1 MDELTNTGERATA
14 SAKTH
19 SAGSATQGVGLH
31 RSFAEYASDF
41 IWTMDMSLRYT
52 YVSPSVT
59 SLLGYT
65 VEEAM
70 DLSLEDLMDQQY
82 IDMAASVLAEELSV
96 QQAPDLRK
104 SRTLELEVKRKDGS
118 TVWVESRMKFVRDT
132 NGERVGISGISRDI
146 TERKQAQ
153 QKIEHLTRLLRAI
166 RNVNQLI
173 TKERDRDAL
182 LEAACRNLV
191 DTPGYDSAW
200 VCVFGE
206 RGRPVS
212 VAQAGLGACFMP
224 MEERLMGGN
233 LSSCGEKASKRPG
246 VVVTRASTRACG
258 DCPLLSCC
266 ASSLAVTTRLECDG
280 KVYGVLSIVAPLWLK
295 PDAEERMLLQE
306 VAMDIAFALQTM
318 ESEEERRGAEEA
330 LKESEELSRGLLEAV
345 TVGTYIVQDGKFQYV
360 NPQFQEITGY
370 TGHELLGTQ
379 SLDYVHP
386 EDRETVRGKAIDCLK
401 GRSSSAYE
409 YRYLRK
415 DGDVLWILE
424 RVASIVHRGRL
435 ATVGSFMDIT
445 ERKRAEHALRDSE
458 EKYRNLV
465 ERANDG
471 ILIIQGGIIKYANQR
486 LAEMGGYTLSDLIGV
501 PFISFVH
508 PDEVRNAANRYKR
521 RMAGET
527 LESVYETVLRRKDRS
542 DLHAEINAGVVT
554 YDDSAADLVFVRDT
568 TERRK
573 AEENARQSEIKYH
586 TALESARDGIII
598 IDSDGIVVDVNQT
611 CLGALGCNSKDEVVG
626 SHVVGLLAPETQRE
640 MEQGL
645 WGSLLKTLAEG
656 KGYVTNLEL
665 VARSADGRQ
674 FPIEVNVSRLSD
686 ERGQGRGGVIVIRDI
701 TERKRVEKQLLDHTM
716 RLEALHAISATVIQ
730 SLDLDTMLKSALDKV
745 LEVIGANAGYI
756 HLFDTESRELV
767 LKAQRGLSQRYIEA
781 IGRLSVREEAMQRWA
796 TYPEPSFRPDGIVDQ
811 LDDRSVGAADGSDR
825 LRILVSIPLWS
836 KSGMQGGLTL
846 VGNTSRHFAPEE
858 LDLLKAI
865 GNEIAVGIEN
875 ARLLGRT
882 RQLSITDELTG
893 LHNRRHFYE
902 VLENE
907 MNRTQ
912 RYGHCFS
919 LVMVDLDGFKEYND
933 KYGHTNGDTVLRSLA
948 QMLKSSLRKSDTAF
962 RYGGDEF
969 IIILP
974 GTEVE
979 KAKKIVDRIRDR
991 WLEIPKAESA
1001 ALDNPLGFSAGI
1013 GQYPD
1018 DAETADGLIFLAD
1031 TALYHSKRTGGYR
1044 STIVSDL
1051 PSLASKHHD
1060 RATLD
1065 HVYALSATVDAR
1077 DPFTYGHSERVATIA
1092 EMIGRAAGLPPEE
1105 LTDLEFGALLHDI
1118 GKVGVPDSIL
1128 TKPDKLTEKEWRVMR
1143 KHPGEGAKIIGH
1155 VKELASVVPM
1165 VRHHHEWYDGSGYP
1179 DGLKGEEIPI
1189 CARIISIADAYD
1201 TMTTLRPYRVPMS
1214 QRAALEELR
1223 RCSGTQFDPELV
1235 EYFARVLSEADAHDA
1250 TGAKSAFP
1258 ARK

>member
-1 MDELTNTGERATA
+1 
-14 SAKTH
+14 
-19 SAGSATQGVGLH
+19 
-31 RSFAEYASDF
+31 
-41 IWTMDMSLRYT
+41 
-52 YVSPSVT
+52 
-59 SLLGYT
+59 
-65 VEEAM
+65 
-70 DLSLEDLMDQQY
+70 
-82 IDMAASVLAEELSV
+82 
-96 QQAPDLRK
+96 
-104 SRTLELEVKRKDGS
+104 
-118 TVWVESRMKFVRDT
+118 
-132 NGERVGISGISRDI
+132 
-146 TERKQAQ
+146 
-153 QKIEHLTRLLRAI
+153 
-166 RNVNQLI
+166 
-173 TKERDRDAL
+173 
-182 LEAACRNLV
+182 
-191 DTPGYDSAW
+191 
-200 VCVFGE
+200 
-206 RGRPVS
+206 
-212 VAQAGLGACFMP
+212 
-224 MEERLMGGN
+224 
-233 LSSCGEKASKRPG
+233 
-246 VVVTRASTRACG
+246 
-258 DCPLLSCC
+258 
-266 ASSLAVTTRLECDG
+266 
-280 KVYGVLSIVAPLWLK
+280 
-295 PDAEERMLLQE
+295 
-306 VAMDIAFALQTM
+306 
-318 ESEEERRGAEEA
+318 
-330 LKESEELSRGLLEAV
+330 
-345 TVGTYIVQDGKFQYV
+345 
-360 NPQFQEITGY
+360 
-370 TGHELLGTQ
+370 
-379 SLDYVHP
+379 
-386 EDRETVRGKAIDCLK
+386 
-401 GRSSSAYE
+401 
-409 YRYLRK
+409 
-415 DGDVLWILE
+415 
-424 RVASIVHRGRL
+424 
-435 ATVGSFMDIT
+435 
-445 ERKRAEHALRDSE
+445 
-458 EKYRNLV
+458 
-465 ERANDG
+465 
-471 ILIIQGGIIKYANQR
+471 
-486 LAEMGGYTLSDLIGV
+486 
-501 PFISFVH
+501 
-508 PDEVRNAANRYKR
+508 
-521 RMAGET
+521 
-527 LESVYETVLRRKDRS
+527 
-542 DLHAEINAGVVT
+542 
-554 YDDSAADLVFVRDT
+554 
-568 TERRK
+568 
-573 AEENARQSEIKYH
+573 
-586 TALESARDGIII
+586 
-598 IDSDGIVVDVNQT
+598 
-611 CLGALGCNSKDEVVG
+611 
-626 SHVVGLLAPETQRE
+626 
-640 MEQGL
+640 
-645 WGSLLKTLAEG
+645 
-656 KGYVTNLEL
+656 
-665 VARSADGRQ
+665 
-674 FPIEVNVSRLSD
+674 
-686 ERGQGRGGVIVIRDI
+686 
-701 TERKRVEKQLLDHTM
+701 
-716 RLEALHAISATVIQ
+716 
-730 SLDLDTMLKSALDKV
+730 
-745 LEVIGANAGYI
+745 
-756 HLFDTESRELV
+756 
-767 LKAQRGLSQRYIEA
+767 
-781 IGRLSVREEAMQRWA
+781 MQRWA

-979 KAKKIVDRIRDR
+979 KVKKIVDRIRDR